1 MSETQTTRATQR
13 KPKPRGAHRHS
24 IGTVQPPLLADAA
37 DALEIVEGFA
47 INVNGLTV
55 RGRPP
60 FAAWERV
67 TETLRVA
74 ERGMPFAIGDLML
87 QAEAHLGEES
97 SQLLDATDW
106 QRKTVEVYRW
116 LAQRIAPERRR
127 MDRLSIRH
135 HLAVASLTAAAQKK
149 WLDLAA
155 AKDDEEPWTVR
166 KLTAALVEGEDVPA
180 SAWWVLV
187 SCKDADDQVTLVGQM
202 ELQGRSCKA
211 ETKFSRRKK
220 GDKK

>member
-13 KPKPRGAHRHS
+13 KPPPKRAHRHS
-24 IGTVQPPLLADAA
+24 IGTVQPPLLPGAA
-37 DALEIVEGFA
+37 TSLEIVEGFA
-47 INVNGLTV
+47 IDVNGLTV

-60 FAAWERV
+60 FSAWERV

-74 ERGMPFAIGDLML
+74 ERGMPFVIGDLML
-87 QAEAHLGEES
+87 KAEEHLGEEA

-127 MDRLSIRH
+127 MDRLSVRH
-135 HLAVASLTAAAQKK
+135 HLAVAGMTAAAQKK

-155 AKDDEEPWTVR
+155 AAGEDEPWTVR

-187 SCKDADDQVTLVGQM
+187 ACKDENDQRVLVGEM
-202 ELQGRSCKA
+202 ELQGRSCKV
-211 ETKFSRRKK
+211 ETKHSRRKK
-220 GDKK
+220 GDAK